1 MFELFEKAVLTALGA
16 AALTQKKGEE
26 MVQEMK
32 SRYKISEEEGKA
44 FLERIQE
51 IARTGQQRSAELAE
65 AEVKK
70 ALDRMGMVAREDFER
85 LERRVRAL
93 EALQVQNL
101 AVEAEDECLDS

>member
-26 MVQEMK
+26 MLQEMK

-51 IARTGQQRSAELAE
+51 MARTGQQRSAEMAE

-70 ALDRMGMVAREDFER
+70 ALDRMGMVSREDFER

-93 EALQVQNL
+93 EALRTQEV
-101 AVEAEDECLDS
+101 AAEPETECSES

>member
-26 MVQEMK
+26 MLQEMK
-32 SRYKISEEEGKA
+32 SRYKISEEEGRA

-51 IARTGQQRSAELAE
+51 MARTGQQRSAEMAE

-70 ALDRMGMVAREDFER
+70 ALDRMGMVSREDFDR

-93 EALQVQNL
+93 EALQVQN
-101 AVEAEDECLDS
+101 VTPEPENECLES

>member
-16 AALTQKKGEE
+16 VALTQKKGEE

-51 IARTGQQRSAELAE
+51 LARTGQQRSAEMAE
-65 AEVKK
+65 TEVKK
-70 ALDRMGMVAREDFER
+70 ALDRMGMVSREDFER

-93 EALQVQNL
+93 EALQAQG
-101 AVEAEDECLDS
+101 AAAEPETECSES

>member
-26 MVQEMK
+26 LIQEMK
-32 SRYKISEEEGKA
+32 SRYKISEEEGRA
-44 FLERIQE
+44 FLDRIQE
-51 IARTGQQRSAELAE
+51 MARTGQQKTAEVAE

-70 ALDRMGMVAREDFER
+70 ALDRMGLVSRDDYEK

-93 EALQVQNL
+93 EALAAESVTSQP
-101 AVEAEDECLDS
+101 EDECLG

>member
-32 SRYKISEEEGKA
+32 SRYKISEDEGKA

-51 IARTGQQRSAELAE
+51 MARTGQQRSAEMAE

-70 ALDRMGMVAREDFER
+70 ALDRMGMVSREDFER

-93 EALQVQNL
+93 EALRAQGP
-101 AVEAEDECLDS
+101 AAEPETECSES